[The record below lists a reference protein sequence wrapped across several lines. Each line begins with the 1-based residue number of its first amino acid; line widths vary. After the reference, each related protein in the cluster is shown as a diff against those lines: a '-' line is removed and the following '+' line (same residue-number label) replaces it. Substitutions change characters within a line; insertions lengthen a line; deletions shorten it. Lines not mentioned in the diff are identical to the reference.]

1 MRRCT
6 SSASLQHF
14 VPLSRGKKG
23 IKGRYQ
29 QNKAIDISLT
39 MNTVQYPLYCY
50 DFVHTI
56 LRTLF
61 GDRRREGGRGGGVS
75 KSLVC
80 QHPVTSAGHV
90 GERRKTTT
98 TTTKKKKK
106 AQRKNY
112 NNKNN
117 NNKQTPV
124 CTSKPQRERE
134 KHVYIYASQVS

>member
-61 GDRRREGGRGGGVS
+61 GDRRREGGGGGGVS

-98 TTTKKKKK
+98 TTTTKKKKSPK
-106 AQRKNY
+106 KKLQQQ
-112 NNKNN
+112 
-117 NNKQTPV
+117 KQQQQTNTGLYIQ
-124 CTSKPQRERE
+124 TSERERSMITSM
-134 KHVYIYASQVS
+134 HHR